1 MRTLHRP
8 MFRYGGPIKEG
19 VMSGIREPHANGGR
33 AALVGNP
40 VFPQRGG
47 RALHAE
53 DIRGIFNVAKDATKK
68 TLTTNPL
75 KVVNPLG
82 KRGKM
87 ANVAKKYW
95 PKIKNFYN
103 KQISKLDMPPRGVDV
118 GGKLGPAYAGVG
130 QRPLSLLEK
139 AKYFATKNP
148 KTTIGGAYVASPAVV
163 GGLTS
168 IPYKKAGMQILDL
181 AVPDFIF
188 DQDKYFADKEKDK
201 LDEEK
206 ALTANEL
213 RIKQL
218 EKLLAAKK
226 EPAVPQKSDAEIR
239 QDQIQKYRDIMDIKG
254 MNKEAA
260 YDSLIAA
267 SQAINESGDF
277 KGDLKSGKLINQI
290 IQGASKAFDKPKKTK
305 DAIDTLILKGEIEKD
320 IKASDPSNAML
331 NELRLLQGKKIKEEL
346 NPSFTTLKAVHSKA
360 GKKGQSGIDD
370 AASEYATN
378 NGVDFKGNI
387 ISKSDFS
394 ETLKDLKEK
403 TGGLDEDVIITN
415 WTNEIIKGKNTA
427 DGAYTVGDK
436 IVIIK
441 DSQVISVE

>member
-47 RALHAE
+47 RALHSE
-53 DIRGIFNVAKDATKK
+53 NIQGIFNVAKDAAKK

-277 KGDLKSGKLINQI
+277 KGDIKSGKLINQI

>member
-206 ALTANEL
+206 ALTA
-213 RIKQL
+213 
-218 EKLLAAKK
+218 
-226 EPAVPQKSDAEIR
+226 
-239 QDQIQKYRDIMDIKG
+239 
-254 MNKEAA
+254 MN
-260 YDSLIAA
+260 
-267 SQAINESGDF
+267 
-277 KGDLKSGKLINQI
+277 
-290 IQGASKAFDKPKKTK
+290 
-305 DAIDTLILKGEIEKD
+305 
-320 IKASDPSNAML
+320 
-331 NELRLLQGKKIKEEL
+331 
-346 NPSFTTLKAVHSKA
+346 
-360 GKKGQSGIDD
+360 
-370 AASEYATN
+370 
-378 NGVDFKGNI
+378 
-387 ISKSDFS
+387 
-394 ETLKDLKEK
+394 
-403 TGGLDEDVIITN
+403 
-415 WTNEIIKGKNTA
+415 
-427 DGAYTVGDK
+427 
-436 IVIIK
+436 
-441 DSQVISVE
+441 

>member
-1 MRTLHRP
+1 MRPLHRP

-19 VMSGIREPHANGGR
+19 VMSGIREPHAGGGR

-40 VFPQRGG
+40 VYPQTGG
-47 RALHAE
+47 REHHADYWKNLWAAGKPILKSWATPWKKPKKVVQAGE
-53 DIRGIFNVAKDATKK
+53 KIVGNKNLQGIFDMTSKKSTGITSSPAAQNVWKNLKSFSFPGSATIKGWGTKAKDLAFKYPK
-68 TLTTNPL
+68 STL
-75 KVVNPLG
+75 
-82 KRGKM
+82 
-87 ANVAKKYW
+87 
-95 PKIKNFYN
+95 
-103 KQISKLDMPPRGVDV
+103 V
-118 GGKLGPAYAGVG
+118 GGAYAGPKIVANVPTPKWSG
-130 QRPLSLLEK
+130 SWGIKDILVPDEIYNYETGRW
-139 AKYFATKNP
+139 FNP
-148 KTTIGGAYVASPAVV
+148 DDKDLKPSD
-163 GGLTS
+163 
-168 IPYKKAGMQILDL
+168 KKILDEKITEKVTEKI
-181 AVPDFIF
+181 VP
-188 DQDKYFADKEKDK
+188 E
-201 LDEEK
+201 
-206 ALTANEL
+206 
-213 RIKQL
+213 
-218 EKLLAAKK
+218 
-226 EPAVPQKSDAEIR
+226 VPQKTDAEKR
-239 QDQIQKYRDIMDIKG
+239 AERIQKYRDIMDIKG
-254 MNKEAA
+254 MNKQAA
-260 YDSLIAA
+260 YKSLVDA
-267 SQAINESGDF
+267 SKLIQESQDF
-277 KGDLKSGKLINQI
+277 KGDIKSGKLINQV
-290 IQGASKAFDKPKKTK
+290 IQAASKQFEKPAKTR

-320 IKASDPSNAML
+320 IKASDPSNKML
-331 NELRLLQGKKIKEEL
+331 NELRLLQGKKITEEL